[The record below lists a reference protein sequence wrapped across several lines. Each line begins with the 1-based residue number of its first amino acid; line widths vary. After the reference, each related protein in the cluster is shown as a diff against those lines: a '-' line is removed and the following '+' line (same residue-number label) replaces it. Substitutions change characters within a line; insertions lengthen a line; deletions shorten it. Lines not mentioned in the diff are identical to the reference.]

1 MNSNDNIFLVDEDY
15 LSNLQLY
22 HYRICDNKSEDY
34 VKEYRGVVKSENKT
48 VSKSFGYINEYTVDV
63 DDNSDILNNIHSFNQ
78 TKIYPMY
85 EGTIVRMFF
94 WKNKWHL
101 STHKKLNAFDS
112 KWGNSDCKTFGEM
125 FVNSI
130 KYSGYTDLYRHCNL
144 YQHEHNHMK
153 CENENVLTSEN
164 DTWTIFDNF
173 CFQLNTKKTY
183 VFLLQHD
190 ENTRIVCKHTDK
202 PSCFHIGEFDNST
215 HLLVEGNTSGLPSIP
230 TLSFENVNEL
240 LEHVRNIDYMVHPGV
255 ILYLPNQTQVKLFN
269 SKYKKAQNV
278 RGNQPDILY
287 RYLEIRRDKELSTEF
302 FNLYNDIEQ
311 DIMTVELAI
320 LELSKS
326 IFHAYMNRYIHKK
339 YVFLP
344 KCEHIVMQMCHKWH
358 IENREINKISVAKVL
373 SVLEDLPT
381 KMLYS
386 IIKNHI

>member
-1 MNSNDNIFLVDEDY
+1 MSSNDNIFLVDEDY
-15 LSNLQLY
+15 LNNLQLY
-22 HYRICDNKSEDY
+22 HYRVCDNKSENY

-48 VSKSFGYINEYTVDV
+48 VSKSFGYINEYTVDI
-63 DDNSDILNNIHSFNQ
+63 DDMNDILNNVHSFNQ

-85 EGTIVRMFF
+85 EGTTVRMFF

-112 KWGNSDCKTFGEM
+112 KWGNNDCSTFGEM

-130 KYSGYTDLYRHCNL
+130 KSSGFELNNSSIMN
-144 YQHEHNHMK
+144 Q
-153 CENENVLTSEN
+153 N
-164 DTWTIFDNF
+164 DIWTIFDNF

-183 VFLLQHD
+183 VFLLLHD
-190 ENTRIVCKHTDK
+190 ETTRIVCKPNET
-202 PSCFHIGEFDNST
+202 PLCFHIGEFDNST

-240 LEHVRNIDYMVHPGV
+240 LEYVKNIDYMVHPGV

-269 SKYKKAQNV
+269 SNYKKAQNV

-287 RYLEIRRDKELSTEF
+287 RYLELRRDKELSSAF
-302 FNLYNDIEQ
+302 FDLYGDIEQ
-311 DIMTVELAI
+311 DIMTVELTI

-358 IENREINKISVAKVL
+358 IENREINKISVPKVL
-373 SVLEDLPT
+373 NVLENLPT